1 MALVRGEPL
10 RSVTRGWSRAAGV
23 RVSAAAVLA
32 AGALVSLA
40 GTGMAQSVSTL
51 PASGVAIRNET
62 STPLAYWGT
71 VFITGD
77 KSEATSPTV
86 IDVPGSVVQV
96 ASSNSTEYALLSN
109 GEVYAWGFG
118 TNGELGDGGTAS
130 SFTTAVQVHFPPG
143 VTIAAL
149 PTDVMPYDVGLAI
162 DTTGHVWGWGRATYG
177 VLCLGTTAQ
186 YTTPVELPFTDVTA
200 VAGAGDHALYDSNG
214 IVYACGWNTDGELGD
229 GNTRSS
235 SKPVEVTG
243 LAGQNVQA
251 LVASF
256 ADSGALLASG
266 TYFDWG
272 YDGQGQLGDGK
283 TGVNADT
290 PVEVNLPLPVTR
302 VAQGGSYF
310 GNGQTMVQLSDGSLR
325 SWGSDQ
331 SGQLG
336 NDKRVNQPSPIE
348 FSPPPGVS
356 YMLLAS
362 GGSTSYAVSTTGDV
376 YAWGFGGAGQIGNGS
391 TATELNPVLV
401 ESGVSLISSTAE
413 DVVTQ

>member
-1 MALVRGEPL
+1 
-10 RSVTRGWSRAAGV
+10 
-23 RVSAAAVLA
+23 VSAAAVLA
-32 AGALVSLA
+32 ASAWVSLS
-40 GTGMAQSVSTL
+40 GTGMAQSMRTL
-51 PASGVAIRNET
+51 PASHVAARSET
-62 STPLAYWGT
+62 STSVAYWGT
-71 VFITGD
+71 VFITGAT
-77 KSEATSPTV
+77 SRVTSPTTIDLPGTV
-86 IDVPGSVVQV
+86 IQV

-118 TNGELGDGGTAS
+118 TNGELGDGETAN
-130 SFTTAVQVHFPPG
+130 SFTTAVQVDFPPG

-162 DTTGHVWGWGRATYG
+162 DTTGHVWGWGRADYG
-177 VLCLGTTAQ
+177 VLCLGTIAQ
-186 YTTPVELPFTDVTA
+186 HTTPVELPFTDVTA

-214 IVYACGWNTDGELGD
+214 IVFACGWNTDGELGD
-229 GNTRSS
+229 GSTRSS
-235 SKPVEVTG
+235 STPVEVTG

-256 ADSGALLASG
+256 ADSGALLANG

-272 YDGQGQLGDGK
+272 YDGQGQLGDGT

-290 PVEVNLPLPVTR
+290 PVEVNLPLPVTQ
-302 VAQGGSYF
+302 VAQGGSNV
-310 GNGQTMVQLSDGSLR
+310 GNGQTLVLLSDGSLR

-331 SGQLG
+331 YGQLG
-336 NDKRVNQPSPIE
+336 NDKKVNQPSPIE

-362 GGSTSYAVSTTGDV
+362 GGTTSYAVSTTGDV
-376 YAWGFGGAGQIGNGS
+376 YAWGQGWAGQIGNGS
-391 TATELNPVLV
+391 TATELSPVLV

>member
-1 MALVRGEPL
+1 
-10 RSVTRGWSRAAGV
+10 
-23 RVSAAAVLA
+23 
-32 AGALVSLA
+32 
-40 GTGMAQSVSTL
+40 
-51 PASGVAIRNET
+51 
-62 STPLAYWGT
+62 
-71 VFITGD
+71 
-77 KSEATSPTV
+77 
-86 IDVPGSVVQV
+86 
-96 ASSNSTEYALLSN
+96 
-109 GEVYAWGFG
+109 
-118 TNGELGDGGTAS
+118 
-130 SFTTAVQVHFPPG
+130 
-143 VTIAAL
+143 
-149 PTDVMPYDVGLAI
+149 
-162 DTTGHVWGWGRATYG
+162 
-177 VLCLGTTAQ
+177 
-186 YTTPVELPFTDVTA
+186 
-200 VAGAGDHALYDSNG
+200 
-214 IVYACGWNTDGELGD
+214 
-229 GNTRSS
+229 
-235 SKPVEVTG
+235 
-243 LAGQNVQA
+243 
-251 LVASF
+251 
-256 ADSGALLASG
+256 
-266 TYFDWG
+266 
-272 YDGQGQLGDGK
+272 
-283 TGVNADT
+283 VNADT